1 MNLELKGKV
10 VLVTGG
16 ARGIGAGITRAFAA
30 EEAQVVI
37 LGRNPDEADKL
48 IREAAASNQKVAH
61 IFTELTDSQALK
73 RAVEETVSRWGRIDV
88 VVNNA
93 GVNDAVKISD
103 PVEKFEASLRK
114 NLVHVFALVHF
125 AHPHLR
131 ESRGNV
137 INIGSKTPMTG
148 QGGTSGY
155 AAAKGGMNGLTRE
168 WAVDFLKDGIR
179 VNCVVPAEVITPQ
192 YEKWLSKAPD
202 PSDALRRLNETIPLG
217 RRTTTIRE
225 IVDMTVFLASER
237 SSHTTGQIIYVD
249 GGYVH
254 LDRAATT
261 QVTHLNPQDH

>member
-1 MNLELKGKV
+1 VNLGLKGKV

-16 ARGIGAGITRAFAA
+16 ARGIGAGISRAFAA

-37 LGRNPDEADKL
+37 LGRNPKDADGLIHEA
-48 IREAAASNQKVAH
+48 EASDQKVAH
-61 IFTELTDSQALK
+61 ILTELTDTKAIEA
-73 RAVEETVSRWGRIDV
+73 AVEETVRRWNRIDV

-103 PVEKFEASLRK
+103 PVENFETSLRK

-125 AHPHLR
+125 AYPYLQKVK
-131 ESRGNV
+131 GNI
-137 INIGSKTPMTG
+137 INIGSKTPETG

-179 VNCVVPAEVITPQ
+179 VNSVIPAEVITPQ
-192 YEKWLSKAPD
+192 YEKWLGKASD
-202 PSDALRRLNETIPLG
+202 PAEALRRLNDSIPLG
-217 RRTTTIRE
+217 RRTTTIQE
-225 IVDMTVFLASER
+225 IADTTTFLASER

-254 LDRAATT
+254 LDRACTT
-261 QVTHLNPQDH
+261 QVTHLTL

>member
-1 MNLELKGKV
+1 MNLGLQNKV

-30 EEAQVVI
+30 EGAQVVI
-37 LGRNPDEADKL
+37 LGRNRE
-48 IREAAASNQKVAH
+48 EAAELANEAAHRGQKVAH
-61 IFTELTDSQALK
+61 LFTELTEPDSIEN
-73 RAVEETVSRWGRIDV
+73 AVAETVRQWQGIDV

-103 PVEKFEASLRK
+103 PVEKFEMSLRK

-125 AHPHLR
+125 AYPHLKI
-131 ESRGNV
+131 SRGNV
-137 INIGSKTPMTG
+137 VNIGSKTSETG

-168 WAVDFLKDGIR
+168 WAVDFLQDGIR

-192 YEKWLSKAPD
+192 YEKWLAKAPD
-202 PSDALRRLNETIPLG
+202 PREALARLNETIPLG
-217 RRTTTIRE
+217 RRTTTIQE
-225 IVDMTVFLASER
+225 IADTTVFLASER
-237 SSHTTGQIIYVD
+237 STHTTGQIIYVD

-254 LDRAATT
+254 LDRACTT
-261 QVTHLNPQDH
+261 SVTHLKT